1 VGTQGGSRLK
11 ASHNQPKTIFSV
23 FEAFSFLLNNGN
35 WLRGSPINDETLH
48 PHKTTRTKTM
58 TKENPILQKIHE
70 ETDKFQKTMEELRLL
85 RNVAADLR
93 NYRKMIKLKKWD

>member
-1 VGTQGGSRLK
+1 
-11 ASHNQPKTIFSV
+11 
-23 FEAFSFLLNNGN
+23 
-35 WLRGSPINDETLH
+35 
-48 PHKTTRTKTM
+48 M